1 MRRDT
6 SNSCEI
12 ALVQCQSQSSS
23 DKGARIM
30 KAIIISVREEL
41 LEATDPE
48 IYARRMEEREMEENG
63 IQEEEDD
70 EDSLEMDASLVDE
83 QEKEEQMVKSPAV

>member
-1 MRRDT
+1 M
-6 SNSCEI
+6 
-12 ALVQCQSQSSS
+12 QCQSQSSS